1 MQSIPLLVH
10 KTYQPA
16 INSEEM
22 ICLIIL
28 FASVLTGL
36 IGWTMYGIALEN
48 VFSRYIVISLAFVG
62 GVAVGSCVVVVIG
75 LLFALACSCLVF
87 VCGAAVVSTVVVVT
101 CLILSLANIL
111 NVYEM
116 SLLAFSGLMGGLL
129 QEGRKHGASF
139 GLLIGTVLVGVYGET
154 TTLTITLMES

>member
-1 MQSIPLLVH
+1 KYSLGHAAFVLLSAILFLTFAKAFLHRAYKKRIFFIVFLSSVMTRIFLFSMTNQITPLECMHLCVDAMLTIVLLFIFMQSIPLLVH

-62 GVAVGSCVVVVIG
+62 GAAVGS
-75 LLFALACSCLVF
+75 
-87 VCGAAVVSTVVVVT
+87 TVGVVT
-101 CLILSLANIL
+101 GLILSLANIL
-111 NVYEM
+111 
-116 SLLAFSGLMGGLL
+116 
-129 QEGRKHGASF
+129 
-139 GLLIGTVLVGVYGET
+139 
-154 TTLTITLMES
+154 